1 MSAAPAT
8 EIKISA
14 NEFFL
19 GLFAALKLHG
29 QDAFS
34 IRADRFDAA
43 IKEISEK
50 AGALPGG
57 NQVSLAFRVRPHEIY
72 GDSRTVRR
80 ALTAAAQRRVISFDN
95 PEYLDIRI
103 QLDEFDAARKLSRL
117 GAPEG
122 FFDGLADAFLRAYRE
137 RRDPSATH

>member
-1 MSAAPAT
+1 MSTTPAT
-8 EIKISA
+8 GIKITA

-19 GLFAALKLHG
+19 GLFAALKLQG

-43 IKEISEK
+43 IKEIYEN
-50 AGALPGG
+50 APNLPGG
-57 NQVSLAFRVRPHEIY
+57 DRVSLAFRVRPHEIY

-103 QLDEFDAARKLSRL
+103 QLDELDADRKLRRL
-117 GAPEG
+117 GAPQG
-122 FFDGLADAFLRAYRE
+122 FFNGLADEFLRAYRH
-137 RRDPSATH
+137 RRDPAAAH